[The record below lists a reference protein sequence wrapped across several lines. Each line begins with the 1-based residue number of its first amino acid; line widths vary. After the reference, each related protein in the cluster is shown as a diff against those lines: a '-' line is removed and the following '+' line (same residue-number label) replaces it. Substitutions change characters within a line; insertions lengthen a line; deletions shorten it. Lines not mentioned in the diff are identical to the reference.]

1 MPKKNCD
8 KQPAQVGSFS
18 HWNAD
23 LFNQLRLEF
32 HRNCDEVSAAVGIM
46 GLRQLSGPAN
56 AIARRDWITNLW
68 LSSIRLG
75 RLGDVARELPLKKKK
90 NKVHLYETTF
100 DSFFWGFV
108 YSSVMFSTFICE
120 WHGNSEL
127 WINWITTSL
136 FVTSRWMLVF
146 LRGIL
151 MNDPQLAM
159 DSKDSRQMTHGA

>member
-1 MPKKNCD
+1 MK
-8 KQPAQVGSFS
+8 F
-18 HWNAD
+18 
-23 LFNQLRLEF
+23 QLG
-32 HRNCDEVSAAVGIM
+32 AVGIM
-46 GLRQLSGPAN
+46 GAMTRP
-56 AIARRDWITNLW
+56 DWITSLW

-75 RLGDVARELPLKKKK
+75 RLGDVAREVPFLKKKIK
-90 NKVHLYETTF
+90 YISIKLVINHFWL
-100 DSFFWGFV
+100 FFWGSV

-136 FVTSRWMLVF
+136 FVTSRLMLVF

-159 DSKDSRQMTHGA
+159 DSKDSRQMTIYHNPQLLFGNKPNYLCWESFLHTTFTFIHHI